1 MNWSTIEQARQR
13 LARERGAVRK
23 DWGGRIPI
31 ALVYPNSYHVGMSSL
46 GMQTIYRLLNEHDN
60 LVAERFFVEERGAAR
75 PGGPPPVSIESQ
87 RPPGDF
93 ACLAFSVSFELDYFN
108 IVQFLR
114 ASGLPLYAADRDD
127 GAPLTIA
134 GGACCITNPEPIAP
148 FFDALVV
155 SEGEAVMPALGEA
168 IAIAAR
174 DGRRAALRYLS
185 GVPGVYLPSLMEPG
199 TAQPNAR
206 RRWVR
211 DLDTTPAH
219 SVVLTPDTE
228 LADMYLI
235 EVSRGCG
242 RGCRFCLAGYVF
254 RPARVRH
261 LDTLLA
267 QAEEGLRL
275 TRRIGLTSPAVS
287 DLPDL
292 EPLVLSL
299 YERGAE
305 ISVSSLRVDNLSD
318 AVLNALAA
326 SGTRNVTMAP
336 EAGSQR
342 LREVVN
348 KGVAEE
354 QVLAAVEKVARR
366 RVPQLKFY
374 FMVGLP
380 TETDEDVEAMAALLR
395 ESKAILDRHRA
406 GTRLVASISP
416 FVPKAGTPWQWL
428 GMAPVGVVDARLARL
443 KAALRPAGIEMR
455 GENAGWAELDACL
468 SRGDRRLAAVLE
480 RMDDIKPSSWKRAMA
495 ECGLSIDHYV
505 HQEWSPREPLPW
517 QYLDWGMSRKF
528 FELELRRT
536 QSARHTKGCPPDFDN
551 SCRLCGVCT
560 DAVRGPIS
568 GRAWERGGPAPERAA
583 APALALT

>member
-1 MNWSTIEQARQR
+1 MKWSVTEQARQK
-13 LARERGAVRK
+13 LAKERGATRK

-31 ALVYPNSYHVGMSSL
+31 ALVYPNTYFVGMSSL
-46 GMQTIYRLLNEHDN
+46 GFQTIYRLFNEYDH
-60 LVAERFFVEERGAAR
+60 LVAERFFVEGRGVSEA
-75 PGGPPPVSIESQ
+75 GDHPPVSIESQ
-87 RPPGDF
+87 RPPADF
-93 ACLAFSVSFELDYFN
+93 ACLAFSVSFELDYFQ

-114 ASGLPLYAADRDD
+114 ASGLPLYAAQRDD
-127 GAPLTIA
+127 SHPLTIA

-148 FFDALVV
+148 FFDVVVTSEAEPVV
-155 SEGEAVMPALGEA
+155 SALAEA
-168 IAIAAR
+168 IAVAAT
-174 DGRRAALRYLS
+174 DGRAAALRYLA
-185 GVPGVYLPSLMEPG
+185 GVQGVSLPALAEPG
-199 TAQPNAR
+199 ATPAQAR
-206 RRWVR
+206 RQWAR
-211 DLDTTPAH
+211 DLDATSAH
-219 SVVLTPDTE
+219 TVILTPDTE
-228 LADMYLI
+228 LANMYLV

-261 LDTLLA
+261 LDRLLA

-292 EPLVLSL
+292 EPLVLGL

-318 AVLNALAA
+318 EVLDALAA
-326 SGTRNVTMAP
+326 SGTKNVTMAP

-348 KGVAEE
+348 KGVSQE

-366 RVPQLKFY
+366 KVPQLKFY
-374 FMVGLP
+374 FMAGLP
-380 TETDEDVEAMAALLR
+380 TETDEDVDAMIALLK
-395 ESKAILDRHRA
+395 ESKAVLDRHKA
-406 GTRLVASISP
+406 GTRMVASVSP

-443 KAALRPAGIEMR
+443 KAGLHPLGVEVR
-455 GENAGWAELDACL
+455 GDSAGWAEIDACL
-468 SRGDRRLAAVLE
+468 FRGQRRLGSVLE
-480 RMDDIKPSSWKRAMA
+480 RMDNLTLSSWRRAMA
-495 ECGLSIDHYV
+495 ECDLSIDHYV
-505 HQEWSPREPLPW
+505 HKDWDPSGPLPW

-536 QSARHTKGCPPDFDN
+536 ESARHTTGCPPDFSN
-551 SCRLCGVCT
+551 TCRLCGVCT
-560 DAVRGPIS
+560 DDVRGPLVL
-568 GRAWERGGPAPERAA
+568 RQRE
-583 APALALT
+583 PALV